1 MKMKHLLLIMVS
13 FLLLSCAQQKEE
25 EKFIGIQLWSVKD
38 AMKEDPAGTIEA
50 LGDMGYKFVEAAG
63 YNDGQFYGMSPEE
76 FKKLVEDNGMVFYSS
91 HTGRDLP
98 NEENHD
104 ETMEW
109 WDKAIEA
116 HAAAGVPYIVQ
127 PWMGKAGYDSL
138 EGLKNFCEYFELIG
152 EKCNEHDIRFG
163 YHNHANEFKKLEGE
177 IIYDYMLKNTDP
189 EKVMF
194 QLDLYWIYKGE
205 KDPVDYFEKY
215 PGRFES
221 FHVKDEKEVGAS
233 GKIDFERIF
242 NNAEKAGMEYM
253 VVEVESYEHEPLES
267 VRISLEYLQNA
278 DFVE

>member
-1 MKMKHLLLIMVS
+1 MKHLALIMLS

-25 EKFIGIQLWSVKD
+25 EKFIGIQLWSVRD

-63 YNDGQFYGMSPEE
+63 YNDGQFYGMSPKA

-91 HTGRDLP
+91 HTGQDLP
-98 NEENHD
+98 NEEKWD
-104 ETMEW
+104 ETMDW

-127 PWMGKAGYDSL
+127 SWMGKAGYDSL
-138 EGLKNFCEYFELIG
+138 EGLKNFCEYFEIVG
-152 EKCNEHDIRFG
+152 KKCNEHDIRFG
-163 YHNHANEFKKLEGE
+163 YHNHANEFKELEGE
-177 IIYDYMLKNTDP
+177 IIYDYMLENTDP

-194 QLDLYWIYKGE
+194 QIDLYWIYEGG
-205 KDPVDYFEKY
+205 KDPVAYFEKY

-221 FHVKDEKEVGAS
+221 FHVKDEAEVGAS
-233 GKIDFERIF
+233 GEIDFERIF

-253 VVEVESYEHEPLES
+253 VVEVESYNYDPLES
-267 VRISLEYLQNA
+267 VKISLNYLQEA
-278 DFVE
+278 DFVK